1 MKRSNGR
8 RHAQQSCKT
17 TTNRNGSAARNRSPT
32 IPPSKAVCAGQ
43 APKGVS
49 TLRQRLAKRFR
60 EDAMQRNHWAAVA
73 VLAAIAVSIPA
84 TANAQGG
91 RWGKGYMPNLPV
103 VTQDG
108 KTLRFYDD
116 VIKDKI
122 VVVNFIYTTCPD
134 ICGLTTARLSQAED
148 KLGDM
153 VGRDVFFVSL
163 TVDPENDT
171 PAKLKEYAEAF
182 HITGPGWLF
191 LTGKPDN
198 IRAINDRLGQR
209 SPDLREHR
217 QEIVLGN
224 DAMGVWARN
233 SIFGDV
239 DRFVM
244 DVRGMDA
251 KWRDQVRVPEYS
263 AASDTG
269 YQLGTEPG
277 QALFTKLCA
286 PCHTIGVGD
295 RAGPDLRDVTSR
307 REHDWLVKFIMDPYK
322 MRAQKDPL
330 ALALY
335 AKYPGVLMPP
345 LGITDN
351 DAADLIVSLETQSA
365 RLNDGQA
372 PPEPADD
379 HAQHEHHHHH

>member
-1 MKRSNGR
+1 MR
-8 RHAQQSCKT
+8 RM
-17 TTNRNGSAARNRSPT
+17 
-32 IPPSKAVCAGQ
+32 
-43 APKGVS
+43 
-49 TLRQRLAKRFR
+49 RLA
-60 EDAMQRNHWAAVA
+60 ALA
-73 VLAAIAVSIPA
+73 VLVALTVSIPA
-84 TANAQGG
+84 RLEAQGR
-91 RWGKGYMPNLPV
+91 RWGEGYIPKLPV

-116 VIKDKI
+116 VIKGKI

-153 VGRDVFFVSL
+153 VGRETFFVSL

-171 PAKLKEYAEAF
+171 PAKLKEYADAF

-191 LTGKPDN
+191 LTGKPDD

-209 SPDLREHR
+209 SRDLREHR

-224 DAMGVWARN
+224 DAIGLWARN
-233 SIFGDV
+233 SVMGDL

-244 DVRGMDA
+244 DVRGMDQ

-269 YQLGTEPG
+269 YRLGTEPG

-295 RAGPDLRDVTSR
+295 RAGPDLGDVTSR

-330 ALALY
+330 ALALF
-335 AKYPGVLMPP
+335 ARYPGVLMPR
-345 LGITDN
+345 LGITEN
-351 DAADLIVSLETQSA
+351 DAADLIVYLEAQSA

-372 PPEPADD
+372 PPAPADD
-379 HAQHEHHHHH
+379 HAQHEHHHQH